1 MRTWQSLHAFESGV
15 KPMVV
20 KTKFGWR
27 HRINMPDLE
36 PIVWAGGVLK
46 SLAQV
51 KKIAASIPLSARLPL
66 SLKSVI
72 GLEVV
77 ANPLFACVV
86 GLPSPG
92 ADENAVVRPR

>member
-1 MRTWQSLHAFESGV
+1 MRTWQSLHAFENGV

-20 KTKFGWR
+20 QTKFGWR

-36 PIVWAGGVLK
+36 PIVRAGGVLK

-51 KKIAASIPLSARLPL
+51 KKIAASVPLSAGFPL
-66 SLKSVI
+66 SLKRVI
-72 GLEVV
+72 RLETV
-77 ANPLFACVV
+77 ANPLFAYVV

-92 ADENAVVRPR
+92 ADENAVV